1 MNSIK
6 RSKFYTHPVQM
17 QTTEELEEYL
27 LQLGENWL
35 FRAQLPELPLKT
47 SLQRNC
53 EKSGY
58 DLKND
63 APKIEENMI
72 RQFARVY
79 DGIDS
84 ERVQGDKLYCLSL
97 MRHFGAPTRL
107 LDFTYSRYVA
117 IYFALEYA
125 YEDKDGSAAIWCINM
140 PELVNKVKARIPSIA
155 KLIERREKDKW
166 RDNRTFEPLY
176 MKNRHTFVSWEN
188 PVQMHRRLHLQ
199 QGVFLCLG
207 NIKKSFEDNLFN
219 PYKQPTKDIR
229 KVIFRPKDLR
239 AAFQEYYRMNLTRE
253 SLFPGL
259 DGFARSMRYQLWL
272 YRKLYDWRKG
282 NF

>member
-1 MNSIK
+1 MNSTKKI
-6 RSKFYTHPVQM
+6 KFYIDPVQM

-58 DLKND
+58 DLRSD

-84 ERVQGDKLYCLSL
+84 QMVQGDKLYCLSL

-125 YEDKDGSAAIWCINM
+125 YEDKYEDKNGSAAIWCINM
-140 PELVNKVKARIPSIA
+140 PELTNKVKVKIP
-155 KLIERREKDKW
+155 
-166 RDNRTFEPLY
+166 
-176 MKNRHTFVSWEN
+176 
-188 PVQMHRRLHLQ
+188 
-199 QGVFLCLG
+199 
-207 NIKKSFEDNLFN
+207 
-219 PYKQPTKDIR
+219 
-229 KVIFRPKDLR
+229 
-239 AAFQEYYRMNLTRE
+239 
-253 SLFPGL
+253 
-259 DGFARSMRYQLWL
+259 
-272 YRKLYDWRKG
+272 
-282 NF
+282 